1 MSRFEFL
8 WFIQKSEI
16 VCSFSNICKIKPG
29 AFVQF
34 VHVPLMEKEPSIIQI
49 VTPADSIQPSEPIK
63 RMEKIPS
70 ETEISEHG
78 HIPLQ
83 ADHKPVDHFG
93 SFIFKFAIFDLEFI
107 FTTLKNINNKTLLS
121 I

>member
-29 AFVQF
+29 VFVQF

-63 RMEKIPS
+63 RLEKI
-70 ETEISEHG
+70 